1 MSQTIQVHTTLQGQD
16 VQAGTIFAQNNRIT
30 FRYTPEFLA
39 SDNAYDLTPALPRV
53 SDAPFFFEGLGPFS
67 DSAPDRWG
75 RKLLNRALKRKRV
88 SEIEYLLGVDDA
100 TRQGALRY
108 YIDGTPQASGNDIPK
123 LTDLPKLLDTADA
136 VGEDR
141 EVADIDLCRLYRAT
155 GSLGGARPKA
165 CIYDKDMLWL
175 AKFPKPSGDEWVII
189 GWEAVTLQLADM
201 AGIRVPNHHTISIT
215 DSQDRHRSVLLTS
228 RFDRQPSKEGP
239 SFMTRIPYYSAMT
252 ALDAHDGE
260 GGDWLDLAEFA
271 RSMGCDLHELWRRAM
286 FGAAIGNC
294 DDHLRNHGFI
304 RKDSTWEL
312 SPAFDLNPEPYDENL
327 SDEHQLTLFGDGQVT
342 PELLMRKDALAL
354 FDIPTSAAIS
364 YTEKLRSTLSQ
375 ALSLARKTRIDSH
388 SLAIMSGRFQHGLE
402 TLGCLV

>member
-155 GSLGGARPKA
+155 GSP
-165 CIYDKDMLWL
+165 
-175 AKFPKPSGDEWVII
+175 
-189 GWEAVTLQLADM
+189 
-201 AGIRVPNHHTISIT
+201 
-215 DSQDRHRSVLLTS
+215 
-228 RFDRQPSKEGP
+228 
-239 SFMTRIPYYSAMT
+239 
-252 ALDAHDGE
+252 
-260 GGDWLDLAEFA
+260 
-271 RSMGCDLHELWRRAM
+271 
-286 FGAAIGNC
+286 
-294 DDHLRNHGFI
+294 
-304 RKDSTWEL
+304 
-312 SPAFDLNPEPYDENL
+312 
-327 SDEHQLTLFGDGQVT
+327 
-342 PELLMRKDALAL
+342 
-354 FDIPTSAAIS
+354 
-364 YTEKLRSTLSQ
+364 
-375 ALSLARKTRIDSH
+375 
-388 SLAIMSGRFQHGLE
+388 
-402 TLGCLV
+402 